1 MQAYGRSTFA
11 DAFAEKA
18 ADSDYS
24 RYPQLQSVSQYDIR
38 AAAEAVW
45 TYATREGIRIGS
57 LERGEVVQAMLAQ
70 VQRWDDEG
78 ELVSVEFEEYWD
90 ATDAQGFS
98 SGLMEDIKKALA
110 RNFLEGKKGE
120 HIVVDNRDGIW
131 LFSKAGLRAALVD
144 G

>member
-11 DAFAEKA
+11 DQFAETA

-24 RYPQLQSVSQYDIR
+24 RHPQLQGVSQYDIR

-57 LERGEVVQAMLAQ
+57 LERGEVVRAMLAQ
-70 VQRWDDEG
+70 VKRWDDEG

-90 ATDAQGFS
+90 ATDAQNLPS
-98 SGLMEDIKKALA
+98 SLLDEMKKALA

-131 LFSKAGLRAALVD
+131 LFDKSSLRAALVD